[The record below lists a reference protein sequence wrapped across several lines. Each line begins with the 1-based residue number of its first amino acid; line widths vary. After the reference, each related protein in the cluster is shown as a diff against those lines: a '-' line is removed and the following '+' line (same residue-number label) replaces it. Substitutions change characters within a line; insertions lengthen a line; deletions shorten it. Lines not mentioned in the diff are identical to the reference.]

1 LSVNSNDAAL
11 IQGYFLHEGVKDES
25 DGDFFGF
32 ARSAWSFWKAGESI
46 STVTIPSDAFLLPV
60 GNNHVTGLNFKGLV
74 TGDFNGS
81 FAGLKSAPR
90 TLELKHGETSLVAE
104 NAEYELPVISESNM
118 QVGAIS
124 MVLDY
129 PSDQVSIGGIYLRSD
144 RTVPVRYAVSGN
156 ELRISWYSTEP
167 VSVKAGERL
176 LTLNV
181 KTNGNTSEEDI
192 RFSLTANP
200 LNELA
205 DDRFEVI
212 SDAALRIGVLKS
224 SSLPATGITGDS
236 ELTFANFPNPFSSRT
251 NFTYTVPVKGKVVL
265 EIRDMLGRIVKQV
278 INTGETAGSHTT
290 TLEANTLSSGM
301 YYATIRLT
309 ADDNKVLTQT
319 IKIVST
325 R

>member
-1 LSVNSNDAAL
+1 
-11 IQGYFLHEGVKDES
+11 
-25 DGDFFGF
+25 
-32 ARSAWSFWKAGESI
+32 
-46 STVTIPSDAFLLPV
+46 
-60 GNNHVTGLNFKGLV
+60 
-74 TGDFNGS
+74 
-81 FAGLKSAPR
+81 
-90 TLELKHGETSLVAE
+90 
-104 NAEYELPVISESNM
+104 M

-124 MVLDY
+124 MILDY

-251 NFTYTVPVKGKVVL
+251 NFTYTLPVKGKVVL